1 MLKKYKVNLHVL
13 EACNFRCFHCF
24 SRFGSNKIMAL
35 EDWRKIVDNCMES
48 QVVSEFNIAGGEP
61 LLYKD
66 LIGLTKYIRNKGAK
80 VSIITN
86 GSLMDEEWIQ
96 KYGSLFDT
104 IGFSV
109 DSAYDETNRKIG
121 RCINDG
127 SVKSASQ
134 IAKFCEL
141 IRKYAPDCKI
151 KINTVVTALNKDEQ
165 ISDFIDTTKPDRWK
179 ILKMKPFVYGAFSN
193 ISLQISVAEFD
204 EFVRQNKIANEK
216 TQIVVEPDMKASYIL
231 IGPNGW
237 LLDNA
242 ANEITPIEICDCRK
256 EKFKEGL
263 QKLTLDEKRY
273 RSRYRVKSNN
283 I

>member
-1 MLKKYKVNLHVL
+1 MD
-13 EACNFRCFHCF
+13 
-24 SRFGSNKIMAL
+24 L
-35 EDWRKIVDNCMES
+35 EDWEQIIDNCMED
-48 QVVSEFNIAGGEP
+48 QVASEFNIAGGEP

-86 GSLMDEEWIQ
+86 GSLMNEEWIQ
-96 KYGSLFDT
+96 KYGQLFST

-109 DSAYDETNRKIG
+109 DSANDETNQKIG
-121 RCINDG
+121 RCVNTG
-127 SVKSASQ
+127 SVISASRVT
-134 IAKFCEL
+134 KLCEL

-193 ISLQISVAEFD
+193 ISFQISVVEFD

-216 TQIVVEPDMKASYIL
+216 NT
-231 IGPNGW
+231 N
-237 LLDNA
+237 
-242 ANEITPIEICDCRK
+242 
-256 EKFKEGL
+256 
-263 QKLTLDEKRY
+263 
-273 RSRYRVKSNN
+273 SR
-283 I
+283 